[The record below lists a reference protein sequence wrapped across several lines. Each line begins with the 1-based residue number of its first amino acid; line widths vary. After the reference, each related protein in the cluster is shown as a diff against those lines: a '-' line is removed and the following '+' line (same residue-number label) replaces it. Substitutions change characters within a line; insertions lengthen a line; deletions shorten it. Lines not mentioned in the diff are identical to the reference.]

1 MHFLT
6 DFVFD
11 IIGSVFGRGKV
22 SRKANRSDVLWS
34 LILLLFIVLVF
45 IPGYI
50 VKRAFR
56 NSDILSGRTAVV
68 SYRNANI
75 IAVVILAVILLLWI
89 GTLVLAMA
97 KQPMGGFKVA
107 VLIINFALIAFI
119 GVFRVMV
126 LVKICDELKHP
137 TTTAPQEYIITEKE
151 KDGTKYYYIC
161 FEDGGDYS
169 MIAVPEAD
177 YEVFKSSGT
186 PAKDLGSD
194 MFRMVED
201 AGYEDPQLYANTDG
215 SVTVEYYFNSAIYI
229 GMEEK

>member
-1 MHFLT
+1 MEFFIDL
-6 DFVFD
+6 VFD
-11 IIGSVFGRGKV
+11 IIGSAFGGRRSNRNSNPSNVF
-22 SRKANRSDVLWS
+22 WT
-34 LILLLFIVLVF
+34 LILFLFIGLVL

-56 NSDILSGRTAVV
+56 NSDILSGRTAVE
-68 SYRNANI
+68 SYRTANI

-137 TTTAPQEYIITEKE
+137 TTTAPEEYILSTKE
-151 KDGTKYYYIC
+151 QDGTNYYYIC

-201 AGYEDPQLYANTDG
+201 AGYEDPKLYTNTDD
-215 SVTVEYYFNSAIYI
+215 SVKVEYYFNSAIYI
-229 GMEEK
+229 GMK